1 MRTWLIKWNSYEAP
15 KIKSYNGAIMAFAET
30 SLLYVFV
37 SFFRLDL
44 AQLTFNS
51 MHSYHFELTNI
62 AEKSH

>member
-1 MRTWLIKWNSYEAP
+1 MKPHRPRAIMD
-15 KIKSYNGAIMAFAET
+15 AIMAFAET

-44 AQLTFNS
+44 AQLTFNI